1 MGKKS
6 AQFILVLIA
15 VLLLNSHL
23 PCSYPEQEDV
33 AERADLLLDMME
45 YKSAI
50 VNYLKVL
57 SRNPQQ
63 RDIRKKIGYAY
74 YQMEKVDD
82 ALNYIKEELT
92 FSPDNG
98 DAYDLLTYILYK
110 LNKLHEADSF
120 LKSLN
125 FPVSLTEEN
134 PHIGG
139 LACFILGMYFKE
151 VKEYGRAKKFFRRA
165 IEKEHDKVKCFVQLI
180 DIELFQ
186 GRLKFDVE
194 FAPII
199 KYTLSLDSILAE
211 AVGEYQSRPEFLFI
225 IGLRYFK
232 DYLNISIQIDP
243 LENLFKSVKSFE
255 LASELKPNFKDAIF
269 NLACISYNFNDF
281 RKASEYFQKIIEID
295 PENADVK
302 FYLSCCQRK
311 LEPSL
316 DNKLMSEQCPKW
328 IELSREFIDKPDR
341 EYKYK
346 YHNDIEFVFENINHL
361 GLEFIRVGKF
371 QEALKRFRNGLKINP
386 HSPGIH
392 FNMGLVYSWLDNFKE
407 TEKHTLLALREKDFI
422 GRVPAS
428 RRREIQRQM
437 KASKQKATAIPL
449 SEWTFDVALKEGN
462 YFLDAYNTL
471 GTLYFD
477 RQEFDKAILAF
488 KKVIEIYQGDAMG
501 HFNLGCTYWAI
512 DDKKNAEKEWKDAIK
527 YEEEMKR
534 MEKRGEVS
542 KDQLDV
548 SLIVLY
554 RPVAFRAHKS
564 LGWLYLERNLKDKAL
579 KEFERALKL
588 EPEDP
593 EPYYEIGKIYEEK
606 SEQDEKYVRK
616 AISYYERYLYLGGE
630 KEKEVRAL
638 LKSLK

>member
-1 MGKKS
+1 
-6 AQFILVLIA
+6 
-15 VLLLNSHL
+15 
-23 PCSYPEQEDV
+23 
-33 AERADLLLDMME
+33 
-45 YKSAI
+45 
-50 VNYLKVL
+50 
-57 SRNPQQ
+57 
-63 RDIRKKIGYAY
+63 
-74 YQMEKVDD
+74 
-82 ALNYIKEELT
+82 
-92 FSPDNG
+92 
-98 DAYDLLTYILYK
+98 
-110 LNKLHEADSF
+110 
-120 LKSLN
+120 
-125 FPVSLTEEN
+125 
-134 PHIGG
+134 
-139 LACFILGMYFKE
+139 
-151 VKEYGRAKKFFRRA
+151 
-165 IEKEHDKVKCFVQLI
+165 
-180 DIELFQ
+180 
-186 GRLKFDVE
+186 
-194 FAPII
+194 
-199 KYTLSLDSILAE
+199 
-211 AVGEYQSRPEFLFI
+211 
-225 IGLRYFK
+225 
-232 DYLNISIQIDP
+232 
-243 LENLFKSVKSFE
+243 
-255 LASELKPNFKDAIF
+255 
-269 NLACISYNFNDF
+269 
-281 RKASEYFQKIIEID
+281 
-295 PENADVK
+295 
-302 FYLSCCQRK
+302 
-311 LEPSL
+311 
-316 DNKLMSEQCPKW
+316 MSEQCPKW